1 VATAC
6 SSIEQ
11 SRLRSKYLTD
21 ANARWD
27 VAASTSNEGVK
38 GSSSR
43 SNQCLIRRHVFG
55 MVMSDVGTDVCVCV
69 CVYVRQCRSSF
80 RQPRQHGPVRLAFLG
95 ILLPPT
101 WEFLNPITP
110 MALMT
115 HAIPT
120 PLSHN
125 HHLLFHHG
133 LFWSWP
139 SGTLS
144 RRQVK
149 LVEDYHGCCHP
160 SIHPSGR
167 RSMG

>member
-69 CVYVRQCRSSF
+69 CVCETVQVIFSAAEAAWA
-80 RQPRQHGPVRLAFLG
+80 GPIGF
-95 ILLPPT
+95 
-101 WEFLNPITP
+101 
-110 MALMT
+110 
-115 HAIPT
+115 
-120 PLSHN
+120 
-125 HHLLFHHG
+125 
-133 LFWSWP
+133 
-139 SGTLS
+139 SG
-144 RRQVK
+144 
-149 LVEDYHGCCHP
+149 HP
-160 SIHPSGR
+160 SPAH
-167 RSMG
+167 MGIPESDHADGAGDACYSYTTQP